1 MAISAAAALAAPEPP
16 WPAWPAPAGLLAHV
30 PTPWQAAAAAA
41 LDDPGVPAL
50 PSPGSTAPVSV
61 APVASATTLG
71 TTTAQAASRSA
82 LPPVGGM
89 PGRVLQAYRAA
100 QDRLA
105 REQPGCALTW
115 PLLAGIGQVESGH
128 GSVAGAVASADGVV
142 TPRIIGVPLDG
153 RGPVALVPDSDQ
165 GRYDGDQN
173 VDRAVGPMQFLP
185 GTWTTYAAD
194 GDRDGAADPHD
205 VDDASLAA
213 GRYLCAAA
221 GAPLTQPSSMVRAV
235 FAYNHST
242 EYVRQVLTVAAAYAG
257 LPPEALG
264 TGLLPST
271 TVDVAAFPS
280 AAPVASPTP
289 GLAPVAASPVAA
301 RPVPVPV
308 APGPAAPVPGVTSPA
323 GPVTAQPPVPGGPV
337 APAAAPASPDA
348 APAGPSALPEPTAT
362 AEQTP
367 PVPPSPGDAMP
378 AAEGAGPTAPP
389 PGDSTPSPTP

>member
-1 MAISAAAALAAPEPP
+1 MAAAAALAAPEPP
-16 WPAWPAPAGLLAHV
+16 WPAWPVPAVQQAFV
-30 PTPWQAAAAAA
+30 PTPWQAAAATAFH
-41 LDDPGVPAL
+41 DPG
-50 PSPGSTAPVSV
+50 APVLQPA
-61 APVASATTLG
+61 APVASPTTVPPQVG
-71 TTTAQAASRSA
+71 PAAA
-82 LPPVGGM
+82 AAMLPHVGGL

-128 GSVAGAVASADGVV
+128 GTVAGAVASADGVV

-165 GRYDGDQN
+165 GRYDGDRDL
-173 VDRAVGPMQFLP
+173 DRAVGPMQFLP
-185 GTWTTYAAD
+185 GTWATYAAD
-194 GDRDGAADPHD
+194 GDLDGAADPHD

-221 GAPLTQPSSMVRAV
+221 GAPLTQPSAMVRAV

-242 EYVRQVLTVAAAYAG
+242 EYARQVLTVASAYAG

-308 APGPAAPVPGVTSPA
+308 APGPAAPVPVVTSPA

-367 PVPPSPGDAMP
+367 PVPPSPGDTMP
-378 AAEGAGPTAPP
+378 AAGGAGPTAPP